1 MTQQHNDIAEL
12 VKQWLHIADRNLAA
26 AKQGLED
33 KNVLTDS
40 VCFNCQ
46 QATEKYLKSFLTFHQ
61 IDFPKTHSM
70 IALINLCATKD
81 ASFKEIAD
89 EADSLTDYAVEIRY
103 PDDWYEPTPEETQKA
118 FADTLKIK
126 KFVLEKLQIKNS
138 ED

>member
-1 MTQQHNDIAEL
+1 MTQQRDDISEL
-12 VKQWLHIADRNLAA
+12 VKQWLHIADRNLAT
-26 AKQGLED
+26 AKQCLED
-33 KNVLTDS
+33 KDVLTDS

-46 QATEKYLKSFLTFHQ
+46 QATEKYLKAFLTFHQ
-61 IDFPKTHSM
+61 VDFPKTHSM

-81 ASFKEIAD
+81 ISFKEIAD

-126 KFVLEKLQIKNS
+126 KFVLEKLSLKDS
-138 ED
+138 GK